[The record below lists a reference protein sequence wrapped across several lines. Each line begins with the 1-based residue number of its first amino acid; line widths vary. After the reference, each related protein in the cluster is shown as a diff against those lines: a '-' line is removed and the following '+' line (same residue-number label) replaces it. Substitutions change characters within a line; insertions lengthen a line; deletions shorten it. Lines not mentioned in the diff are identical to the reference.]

1 MLNTTTTN
9 NTSFIRNYIIAAT
22 TVMLMS
28 AGMADLFNNPER
40 IAQQTKLDNYTPY
53 ISAGLVSYGKSLG
66 R

>member
-1 MLNTTTTN
+1 MLSATPTN

-28 AGMADLFNNPER
+28 VGVADMFNNPQR
-40 IAQQTKLDNYTPY
+40 IAQQEKLDGYGRY
-53 ISAGLVSYGKSLG
+53 IGAGLVSYGKSLA